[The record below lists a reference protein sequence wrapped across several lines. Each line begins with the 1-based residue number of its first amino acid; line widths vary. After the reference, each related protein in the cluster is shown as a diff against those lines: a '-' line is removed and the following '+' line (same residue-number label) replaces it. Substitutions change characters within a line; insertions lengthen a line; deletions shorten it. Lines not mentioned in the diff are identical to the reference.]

1 MKKMIEE
8 KAKKFFA
15 TLSVHGVPRIVK
27 TDRWLIKLIWI
38 VMITTSISAGVYI
51 ISKSVKDF
59 YRYDVITNIERV
71 RPDRVTFPAVAICK
85 LNMFRKSIYKNLTL
99 IGSELTSE
107 VSLKNFIRNY
117 ESPNGDKNISNLEV
131 FQISQ
136 DGRTCLRFNGASIK
150 KNLEIVNSTKLA
162 LSLEFNEKFIY
173 WLSAR
178 RDANVY
184 KGIETTYQVF
194 IGDNYLNSY
203 MRDVLNFGVLP
214 ENLHNIKI
222 ETTDIEEK
230 LEEPYNQCMQAGVG
244 GETYIQMNCVE
255 KCLNRVIKA
264 KYNCSIPSFYRVN
277 GLRKCFEQF
286 DRKINYKFD
295 DQLDALIN
303 EFYVACKM
311 ECPKQC
317 QSKKMIIRH
326 SEISVQGQGYTGF
339 GFSLDELSFFKITQI
354 PKMNTFSLIAS
365 IGGSLGLFIGARF
378 LSLVEIME
386 FIIDVLYILL
396 TDRFNYIN

>member
-1 MKKMIEE
+1 MKKVIKE
-8 KAKKFFA
+8 KAKNFFA

-27 TDRWLIKLIWI
+27 TERLLIQLIWI

-59 YRYDVITNIERV
+59 YRFDVITNIERV

-85 LNMFRKSIYKNLTL
+85 RNMFRKSIYKNLTW
-99 IGSELTSE
+99 IRSELTSE
-107 VSLKNFIRNY
+107 VSLKSFIRSY

-136 DGRTCLRFNGASIK
+136 DGSTCLRFNGASIK
-150 KNLEIVNSTKLA
+150 KNLESVNSTKST
-162 LSLEFNEKFIY
+162 LSLEFDEKFYY

-178 RDANVY
+178 DVNVY

-203 MRDVLNFGVLP
+203 LSDVLHFGVMP

-230 LEEPYNQCMQAGVG
+230 LEEPYNQCIQAGAG
-244 GETYIQMNCVE
+244 DETYIQMNCVE
-255 KCLNRVIKA
+255 KCLNREIKA
-264 KYNCSIPSFYRVN
+264 KYNCSIPSFYKVD
-277 GLRKCFEQF
+277 GLRRCFEQF
-286 DRKINYKFD
+286 DSQINYELD
-295 DQLDALIN
+295 DQLEALTN
-303 EFYVACKM
+303 EFYVACEM

-317 QSKKMIIRH
+317 HSKKMIIRH
-326 SEISVQGQGYTGF
+326 SETSIQGQGYTVF
-339 GFSLDELSFFKITQI
+339 GFSLDELSSFKITQI
-354 PKMNTFSLIAS
+354 PKMNIFSLIAS

-378 LSLVEIME
+378 LSCVEIME

-396 TDRFNYIN
+396 TDRFS